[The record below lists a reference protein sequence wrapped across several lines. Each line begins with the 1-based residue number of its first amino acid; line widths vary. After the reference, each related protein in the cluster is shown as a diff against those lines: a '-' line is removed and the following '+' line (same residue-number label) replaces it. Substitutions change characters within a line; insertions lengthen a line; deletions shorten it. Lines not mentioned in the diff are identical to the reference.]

1 MGGDDGAVDL
11 ALASLAADAAERDH
25 LDAGAVDDERAVRRG
40 RGRATVSGKRRTH
53 VVGARPGDEQAVL
66 VAKHDGVECGVA
78 LAGSELERERGPET
92 RRAMLAAIHFHRQ
105 IVPNPRGETN
115 FLAVPLIQPPQ
126 AGAQPIGSRLQ
137 AHRRTVAVTFR
148 RARSLPG
155 MSARA
160 LVPIALAVVV
170 SCTTPPGAIIDASSL
185 DASAVDAGIELA
197 SVTVHVRTERGDGAA
212 DPTATVFLV
221 DPDGQLAATL
231 TPDAAGTVIGS
242 LRPGGSVTVARPGP
256 PVGLETV
263 FAVEDGDVLTFGWP
277 EIRNEQVVTVTV
289 PARAG
294 AFVYGV
300 TGPCM
305 RGTGSTST
313 FTARFS
319 RACGATHPL
328 VVWARNSTDVSSF
341 VSAPVTPTVDGQV
354 SVTGTWAPD
363 VSTALALEGL
373 EGASSVYIVRSVL
386 IDGAPAHLTTASIA
400 PTNGTA
406 NPTFAVPAGIGESV
420 LLEVV
425 TGRGS
430 VHSLYLER
438 PTLTEAAPL
447 DVTPT
452 IAELLTV
459 TQAGATVEWTHGG
472 GDLADAVVIDY
483 VLEAGSENVI
493 AAWRAFA
500 PLAAGSLRLPTLPAP
515 YDHATI
521 PRAGAMLVEQS
532 GVDGFAAFRNRAGLG
547 DWIAYEPV
555 PAPAGL
561 RVELRRF

>member
-221 DPDGQLAATL
+221 DPDGQLAVGIDQEHRRRRVRRAIAAL
-231 TPDAAGTVIGS
+231 GAHVHGDRSQLDARVDRRGVEAGGIDD
-242 LRPGGSVTVARPGP
+242 RARRRG
-256 PVGLETV
+256 
-263 FAVEDGDVLTFGWP
+263 AGDHHG
-277 EIRNEQVVTVTV
+277 EGDRDE
-289 PARAG
+289 
-294 AFVYGV
+294 
-300 TGPCM
+300 
-305 RGTGSTST
+305 
-313 FTARFS
+313 
-319 RACGATHPL
+319 RACGH
-328 VVWARNSTDVSSF
+328 
-341 VSAPVTPTVDGQV
+341 
-354 SVTGTWAPD
+354 TG
-363 VSTALALEGL
+363 
-373 EGASSVYIVRSVL
+373 
-386 IDGAPAHLTTASIA
+386 
-400 PTNGTA
+400 
-406 NPTFAVPAGIGESV
+406 
-420 LLEVV
+420 
-425 TGRGS
+425 
-430 VHSLYLER
+430 
-438 PTLTEAAPL
+438 
-447 DVTPT
+447 
-452 IAELLTV
+452 
-459 TQAGATVEWTHGG
+459 
-472 GDLADAVVIDY
+472 
-483 VLEAGSENVI
+483 
-493 AAWRAFA
+493 
-500 PLAAGSLRLPTLPAP
+500 
-515 YDHATI
+515 
-521 PRAGAMLVEQS
+521 
-532 GVDGFAAFRNRAGLG
+532 
-547 DWIAYEPV
+547 
-555 PAPAGL
+555 
-561 RVELRRF
+561 